1 MALAIKERKLG
12 ILTSNSDS
20 KILLNRNILN
30 RAKKVMPYLIYD
42 ENPYIVIGDNGKL
55 YWVVDAYT
63 VSNEYPYSQKTKIS
77 YENGTREINYIRNSV
92 KVIVD
97 AYNGEIDFYITD
109 KTDPIIMVYNNMYK
123 GLFKEQADI
132 PEGIEKHFTY
142 SEYLYNIQAEILK
155 MYHDVSADVLYRG
168 NDVWQIASY
177 SNQIT
182 TTASTQMNPVYTL
195 VKTVD
200 SEESKLGLVVAYN
213 LAKKESMNAYL
224 VGTVENGVN
233 KLSLY
238 KFPSDSSV
246 VGPIQLDSLIGQDE
260 TISKEIS
267 SLNVTGTKI
276 TKEIIITPID
286 NTLLY
291 VIPIYQTSLNEKN
304 SVPVLKKVVVASGN
318 KIAIGSNFDEALENL
333 LSSDYAVSI
342 DVEDTSTIEGVLQLI
357 IKANNNLSESNAAN
371 DWAQMGRDI
380 EELQRLVKQLENLK
394 KAEDNKNDIS
404 GAGEGEN
411 TNNTIQ
417 DGNNIIVQ

>member
-20 KILLNRNILN
+20 KILLNRNILA

-132 PEGIEKHFTY
+132 PEGIAKHFTY

-182 TTASTQMNPVYTL
+182 TTASTQMNPVCTL

-200 SEESKLGLVVAYN
+200 SEESRLGLVVAYN

-276 TKEIIITPID
+276 TKEIIVAPIN
-286 NTLLY
+286 NTILY

-404 GAGEGEN
+404 GTGEGEN

>member
-1 MALAIKERKLG
+1 
-12 ILTSNSDS
+12 
-20 KILLNRNILN
+20 
-30 RAKKVMPYLIYD
+30 MPYLMYD

-63 VSNEYPYSQKTKIS
+63 TSNQYPYSQKTKIN
-77 YENGTREINYIRNSV
+77 YENGAREINYIRNSV

-97 AYNGEIDFYITD
+97 AYNGEINFYITD
-109 KTDPIIMVYNNMYK
+109 KTDPLVMVYNNMYK
-123 GLFKEQADI
+123 GLFKEQNEI
-132 PEGIEKHFTY
+132 PEGIAKHFTY

-200 SEESKLGLVVAYN
+200 SEESKLGLVIAYN

-238 KFPSDSSV
+238 KFSSDSSV

-276 TKEIIITPID
+276 TKEMIIAPIN

-304 SVPVLKKVVVASGN
+304 SAPVLKKVVIASGN
-318 KIAIGSNFDEALENL
+318 KIAIGNDFDEALENL
-333 LSSDYAVSI
+333 LSSNYAVSI

-357 IKANNNLSESNAAN
+357 IKANNNLTESNAAN

-380 EELQRLVKQLENLK
+380 EELQRLVRQLENLK
-394 KAEDNKNDIS
+394 KAEDAKNDIS
-404 GAGEGEN
+404 GTGEN
-411 TNNTIQ
+411 TNTVQNTNVVQ
-417 DGNNIIVQ
+417 DNNVMVQ

>member
-1 MALAIKERKLG
+1 
-12 ILTSNSDS
+12 
-20 KILLNRNILN
+20 
-30 RAKKVMPYLIYD
+30 MPYLMYD
-42 ENPYIVIGDNGKL
+42 ENPYLIISDNGKL
-55 YWVVDAYT
+55 YWVLDAYT
-63 VSNEYPYSQKTKIS
+63 TSNQYPYSQKTRIN
-77 YENGTREINYIRNSV
+77 YEDTTREINYIRNSV

-97 AYNGEIDFYITD
+97 AYNGETNFYITD
-109 KTDPIIMVYNNMYK
+109 KTDPLVMVYNNMYK
-123 GLFKEQADI
+123 GLFKEQNEI
-132 PEGIEKHFTY
+132 PEGIAKNFTY

-200 SEESKLGLVVAYN
+200 SEESRLGLVIAYN

-224 VGTVENGVN
+224 VGTVESGVN

-238 KFPSDSSV
+238 KFSSDSSV

-276 TKEIIITPID
+276 TKEMIIAPIN

-304 SVPVLKKVVVASGN
+304 SVPVLKKVVIASGN
-318 KIAIGSNFDEALENL
+318 KIAIGNDFDEALENL
-333 LSSDYAVSI
+333 LSSNYAVSI

-357 IKANNNLSESNAAN
+357 IKANNNLTESNAAN

-380 EELQRLVKQLENLK
+380 EELQRLVRQLEALK
-394 KAEDNKNDIS
+394 KAEDAKNDIN
-404 GAGEGEN
+404 GTEDGEN
-411 TNNTIQ
+411 TIQNTNVIEDNNV
-417 DGNNIIVQ
+417 II

>member
-1 MALAIKERKLG
+1 MALAIKEKKLG

-20 KILLNRNILN
+20 KILLNRNILD

-63 VSNEYPYSQKTKIS
+63 VSNEYPYSQKTRIT
-77 YENGTREINYIRNSV
+77 YENVTREINYIRNSV

-97 AYNGEIDFYITD
+97 AYNGETSFYITD
-109 KTDPIIMVYNNMYK
+109 KTDPLVMVYNNMYK
-123 GLFKEQADI
+123 GLFKEQKDI
-132 PEGIEKHFTY
+132 PEGIAKHFTY
-142 SEYLYNIQAEILK
+142 SQYLYNIQAEMLK

-195 VKTVD
+195 VNTID
-200 SEESKLGLVVAYN
+200 SEESKLGLVIAYN
-213 LAKKESMNAYL
+213 LAKKESINAYL

-276 TKEIIITPID
+276 TKEIIIAPIN

-318 KIAIGSNFDEALENL
+318 KIAIGNNFDEALENL

-371 DWAQMGRDI
+371 DWGQMGRDI

-394 KAEDNKNDIS
+394 KAEDSKENLS
-404 GAGEGEN
+404 GIGEN
-411 TNNTIQ
+411 TNNAIQ
-417 DGNNIIVQ
+417 DGNMIIQ

>member
-1 MALAIKERKLG
+1 
-12 ILTSNSDS
+12 
-20 KILLNRNILN
+20 
-30 RAKKVMPYLIYD
+30 MPYLMYD
-42 ENPYIVIGDNGKL
+42 ENPYLIIGDNGKL
-55 YWVVDAYT
+55 YWVLDAYT
-63 VSNEYPYSQKTKIS
+63 TSNQYPYSQKTRIS
-77 YENGTREINYIRNSV
+77 YEDTTREINYIRNSV

-97 AYNGEIDFYITD
+97 AYNGETNFYITD
-109 KTDPIIMVYNNMYK
+109 KTDPLAMVYNNMYQ
-123 GLFKEQADI
+123 GLFKEQNEI
-132 PEGIEKHFTY
+132 PEGIAKNFTY
-142 SEYLYNIQAEILK
+142 SEYLYNIQSEILT

-200 SEESKLGLVVAYN
+200 TEESKLGLVIAYN

-276 TKEIIITPID
+276 TKEMIIAPIN

-304 SVPVLKKVVVASGN
+304 SVPVLKKVVIASGN
-318 KIAIGSNFDEALENL
+318 KIAIGNDFDEALENL
-333 LSSDYAVSI
+333 LSSNYSVSI

-357 IKANNNLSESNAAN
+357 IKANNNLTESNAAN

-380 EELQRLVKQLENLK
+380 EELQRLVRQLETLK
-394 KAEDNKNDIS
+394 KAEDAKDDIS
-404 GAGEGEN
+404 GTEDGGNA
-411 TNNTIQ
+411 NNTIQ
-417 DGNNIIVQ
+417 DGNIIVQ